1 MMTQTVLP
9 FKCDTTDEKLTA
21 HGRLALFGEFLQ
33 AMHLPRQLD
42 EALPWP
48 VSRVGYHPSQFVQ
61 RLLLML
67 HGGGRALGD
76 LRQTGRI
83 PAGPT
88 LWFHYRRTRSGQA
101 ETGQPRKGNSA
112 EGRKVLEGKDV
123 DGAVTDATAGY
134 YLQGSTA
141 EPALFGEF

>member
-1 MMTQTVLP
+1 
-9 FKCDTTDEKLTA
+9 
-21 HGRLALFGEFLQ
+21 LALFGEFLQ

-48 VSRVGYHPSQFVQ
+48 VSRFGYHPSQFVQ
-61 RLLLML
+61 PLLPML
-67 HGGGRALGD
+67 HGGGRPLRD

-83 PAGPT
+83 PADPT
-88 LWFHYRRTRSGQA
+88 LWFHYRRTRSGPA
-101 ETGQPRKGNSA
+101 KTGQPRKGNPA

-134 YLQGSTA
+134 DPQGLTA
-141 EPALFGEF
+141 ELALFGEF